1 MKGFPLTQRFAP
13 MKLQTI
19 LPASLSRRRATSR
32 RPAADVPERLD
43 VLYFGNDWSADNRT
57 SSHHIAMRLASQ
69 CRLVYVECPGL
80 RAPGGSKR
88 DAGKLVRKLA
98 ACARGPRD
106 SGAGFPVATLLQLP
120 FHRFRSVRA
129 LNRLLARSAVRGLM
143 KRYGLRNPV
152 VHMAVPHL
160 SHLIGRVGE
169 RAAVYYCVDDYSAI
183 PGVNV
188 EAVLAMDDEATRKS
202 DLVFVVSETLLR
214 AKQAAN
220 PNTRLSPHGVDAS
233 HFAAARRPGPVPADI
248 ADLRGPVVGYFGLV
262 EEWMDWEMV
271 DWMAGRRPHWQFVM
285 IGRVGVPQERLP
297 VRPNLHFLGR
307 RPYPDLPAYGRRFD
321 AAIIPSRLDHRF
333 AQHASPLKLREYLA
347 MGVPVVAAATPE
359 NRKFADVAD
368 MAETRDQ
375 FLAHLDRAVGR
386 PIRPAD
392 AERRIARVADQS
404 WEARAD
410 AVLAAVRNVHAAKG
424 TRGEHR

>member
-1 MKGFPLTQRFAP
+1 M
-13 MKLQTI
+13 
-19 LPASLSRRRATSR
+19 
-32 RPAADVPERLD
+32 
-43 VLYFGNDWSADNRT
+43 
-57 SSHHIAMRLASQ
+57 
-69 CRLVYVECPGL
+69 
-80 RAPGGSKR
+80 
-88 DAGKLVRKLA
+88 
-98 ACARGPRD
+98 
-106 SGAGFPVATLLQLP
+106 
-120 FHRFRSVRA
+120 
-129 LNRLLARSAVRGLM
+129 
-143 KRYGLRNPV
+143 
-152 VHMAVPHL
+152 
-160 SHLIGRVGE
+160 
-169 RAAVYYCVDDYSAI
+169 AVYYCVDDYSAI

-188 EAVLAMDDEATRKS
+188 EAVRAMDDEATRKS

-220 PNTRLSPHGVDAS
+220 PNTRLSPHGVDAR

-248 ADLRGPVVGYFGLV
+248 ADLNGPVVGYFGLV

-271 DWMAGRRPHWQFVM
+271 DWLAGRRPHWQFVM

-307 RPYPDLPAYGRRFD
+307 RPYAELPAYGRRFD

-386 PIRPAD
+386 PITPGGRGTPDRPRRRPVLGVAGRCGVGRGS
-392 AERRIARVADQS
+392 ERLLPRREHWGNTDEVRGPPAPRQPGAARPPSSAS
-404 WEARAD
+404 
-410 AVLAAVRNVHAAKG
+410 
-424 TRGEHR
+424 